1 MDKLKKKKERRN
13 KIRKRIRSTIRGT
26 EKKPRMSVYKSS
38 KHTYVQLI
46 DDINGN
52 TLAAASTLS
61 KELANDISD
70 KEGVEQAKLVGQCL
84 AKKAKDAN
92 IDEVVFDRGGYKYH
106 GKVKALAEGAREDG
120 LQV

>member
-1 MDKLKKKKERRN
+1 MDKLRKKKERRN

-38 KHTYVQLI
+38 KHTYAQLI

-61 KELANDISD
+61 KELADDISD
-70 KEGVEQAKLVGQCL
+70 KEGVEQAKLVGQYL
-84 AKKAKDAN
+84 AKKAKDAD

-106 GKVKALAEGAREDG
+106 GKVKALAEGAREKG